1 MAPER
6 FNEEDKSNEKAD
18 ICEFCVVAEQEK
30 KDRLIGQ
37 SGCNCK
43 GPDQFL
49 PEHWGKKKR
58 PSFSDIN

>member
-30 KDRLIGQ
+30 KYRIVGQ

-49 PEHWGKKKR
+49 PEH
-58 PSFSDIN
+58 